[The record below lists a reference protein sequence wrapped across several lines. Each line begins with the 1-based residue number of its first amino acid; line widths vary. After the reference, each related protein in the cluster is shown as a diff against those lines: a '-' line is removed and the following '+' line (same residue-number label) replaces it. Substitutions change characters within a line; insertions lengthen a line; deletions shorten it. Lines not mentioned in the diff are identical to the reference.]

1 MVDVA
6 LQLCSARKVAGP
18 LMVEGMEEKRNGK
31 RRNKL
36 DKQPAAG

>member
-18 LMVEGMEEKRNGK
+18 LMVEGMEEKRK
-31 RRNKL
+31 WKTQ
-36 DKQPAAG
+36 KQT